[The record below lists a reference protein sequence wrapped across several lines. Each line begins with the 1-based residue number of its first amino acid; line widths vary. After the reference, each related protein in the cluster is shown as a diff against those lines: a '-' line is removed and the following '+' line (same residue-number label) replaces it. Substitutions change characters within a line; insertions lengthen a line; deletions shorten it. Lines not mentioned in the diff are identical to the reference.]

1 MFLGYVSPDHC
12 TVICISGSYGIL
24 QTTPQFLM
32 NVLDLGMTVQQS
44 IEAPRMM
51 VIRAHKVE
59 MEDIFPSHVQ
69 KSLGSLGHELE
80 IIEAWSKG
88 VGGAQ
93 GIMIDREHGT
103 FQGAADPRRDGFT
116 LGW

>member
-1 MFLGYVSPDHC
+1 
-12 TVICISGSYGIL
+12 
-24 QTTPQFLM
+24 M

-44 IEAPRMM
+44 NEAPRMM
-51 VIRAHKVE
+51 VIRARKVE
-59 MEDIFPSHVQ
+59 MEDRFPSHVQ
-69 KSLGSLGHELE
+69 ESLGALGHEIE
-80 IIEAWSKG
+80 MIEAWSRG

-103 FQGAADPRRDGFT
+103 FQGGADPRRDGFA

>member
-24 QTTPQFLM
+24 QTTPQSLM

-44 IEAPRMM
+44 NEAPRMM
-51 VIRAHKVE
+51 VIRARKVE
-59 MEDIFPSHVQ
+59 MEDRFPSHVQ
-69 KSLGSLGHELE
+69 ESLGALGHEIE
-80 IIEAWSKG
+80 MIEAWSRG

-93 GIMIDREHGT
+93 GIMIDR
-103 FQGAADPRRDGFT
+103 
-116 LGW
+116 